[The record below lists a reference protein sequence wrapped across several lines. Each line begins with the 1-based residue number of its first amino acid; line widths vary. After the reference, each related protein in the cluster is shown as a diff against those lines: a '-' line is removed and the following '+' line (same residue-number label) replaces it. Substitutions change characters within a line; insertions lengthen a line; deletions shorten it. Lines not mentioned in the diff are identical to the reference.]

1 MYFSTQYYVRI
12 ARLRHNIIIIIII
25 PSVRLR
31 QYSSVFAG

>member
-12 ARLRHNIIIIIII
+12 ARLRHNIIIIII